1 MLTFPHINPVALQ
14 LGPIAIHWYG
24 IAYVVALAAGLF
36 IAKRMAT
43 RYPAG
48 NLSAQHIDDFFLY
61 AVLGVILG
69 GRFGYILFYNFNA
82 YFADPLAILRVWE
95 GGMSFHGGALGVA
108 IAFLLFAKRHKL
120 NALDL
125 ADRVAPAV
133 PLGCLLGRLA
143 NFINGELVGRP
154 TSPELPWAMI
164 FPHVDTLPRHPS
176 QLYQAALEGVLV
188 GAILWLIIK
197 WWGKHGTPR
206 GLVVGSWLALYGS
219 ARWVGEFYRTPE
231 IVWGGWLTQ
240 GMLLSIPMVL
250 GGLALIFWTI
260 KKPR

>member
-1 MLTFPHINPVALQ
+1 
-14 LGPIAIHWYG
+14 
-24 IAYVVALAAGLF
+24 
-36 IAKRMAT
+36 
-43 RYPAG
+43 
-48 NLSAQHIDDFFLY
+48 
-61 AVLGVILG
+61 
-69 GRFGYILFYNFNA
+69 
-82 YFADPLAILRVWE
+82 
-95 GGMSFHGGALGVA
+95 
-108 IAFLLFAKRHKL
+108 
-120 NALDL
+120 
-125 ADRVAPAV
+125 
-133 PLGCLLGRLA
+133 
-143 NFINGELVGRP
+143 
-154 TSPELPWAMI
+154 
-164 FPHVDTLPRHPS
+164 
-176 QLYQAALEGVLV
+176 LEGVLV